1 MSESTVGGN
10 CQRPFYCVRSAMHRR
25 TLGGIYQREIIH
37 LSESVELFYREP
49 ADLKMLLGQKA
60 TIEVVDSNGE
70 AVVRKNR
77 KFTQS
82 ALKKMRAAE
91 VTRIPAMLEEIVDK
105 VLAEDIVDYSTGEVI
120 AECNTALTEAMIED
134 LRGRG
139 ITEIPTLYIDDLTVG
154 SFLRNTLVA
163 DKLDTPEEAILEIY
177 KRLRPGDP
185 PTLETA
191 YNLFNNLFFNPERYD
206 LSTVGRLKLN
216 HKFKLQTPLEDTVL
230 TKRDIVETVRYLVAL
245 RDGRSET
252 NVTGPT
258 GEQSTI
264 SVRVDDIDHL
274 GNRRVRA
281 VGELMENQYRIGLVR
296 MERAVKERMSMSQE
310 IETLMPHDLVN
321 AKPVSAVVKEYFG
334 SSQLSQFMDQ
344 TNPLSEVTHKRRLS
358 L

>member
-1 MSESTVGGN
+1 MTVARHIHQVSCSSVLESFLIEVHGSISNLTRKTFLYVRIDRRRKLPATVLL
-10 CQRPFYCVRSAMHRR
+10 RA
-25 TLGGIYQREIIH
+25 LGYSTDELLAEFYQREIIH

-49 ADLKMLLGQKA
+49 ADLKMSLGQKA

-154 SFLRNTLVA
+154 LVSEKHLVA

-206 LSTVGRLKLN
+206 
-216 HKFKLQTPLEDTVL
+216 
-230 TKRDIVETVRYLVAL
+230 
-245 RDGRSET
+245 
-252 NVTGPT
+252 
-258 GEQSTI
+258 
-264 SVRVDDIDHL
+264 
-274 GNRRVRA
+274 
-281 VGELMENQYRIGLVR
+281 
-296 MERAVKERMSMSQE
+296 
-310 IETLMPHDLVN
+310 
-321 AKPVSAVVKEYFG
+321 
-334 SSQLSQFMDQ
+334 
-344 TNPLSEVTHKRRLS
+344 
-358 L
+358 